1 MASSCI
7 LLLDLYDL
15 ASKRLGTTDIL
26 VSVPNRDAMLVFP
39 KGAAHYR
46 QAMRA
51 LIREK
56 ESDGPKPLTFK
67 LFGLTEAGPDEDDK
81 E

>member
-1 MASSCI
+1 
-7 LLLDLYDL
+7 
-15 ASKRLGTTDIL
+15 
-26 VSVPNRDAMLVFP
+26 MLVFP
-39 KGAAHYR
+39 KGDAPYR

-56 ESDGPKPLTFK
+56 ESDEPKPLTFK
-67 LFGLTEAGPDEDDK
+67 LFGLTEVGPVEDDK